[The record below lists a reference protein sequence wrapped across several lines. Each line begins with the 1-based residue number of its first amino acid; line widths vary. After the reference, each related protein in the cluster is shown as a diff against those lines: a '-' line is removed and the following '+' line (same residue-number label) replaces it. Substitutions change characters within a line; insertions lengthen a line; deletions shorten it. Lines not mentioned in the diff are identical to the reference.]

1 MILVDSTVWIE
12 YLRRGEHPVCEVFDA
27 LLEEGHQ
34 LCLTGLV
41 LTEVLQGIRG
51 PAQFR
56 KVQRFLAPFPR
67 IEVTE
72 EDHILAAEL
81 YRSARKQ
88 GFTPRSTLDCVL
100 AAICLQREFPILH
113 CDRDFEHLAKL
124 FELKTLTG

>member
-12 YLRRGEHPVCEVFDA
+12 YLRAGEHPICEQFDR
-27 LLEEGHQ
+27 LVEEGHQ

-67 IEVTE
+67 ADATE
-72 EDHILAAEL
+72 EDYVLAAEL
-81 YRSARKQ
+81 CRSARAQ
-88 GFTPRSTLDCVL
+88 GITPRSTIDCVL
-100 AAICLQREFPILH
+100 AAICLQRDMPILH
-113 CDRDFEHLAKL
+113 CDRDFEHLAAL
-124 FELKTLTG
+124 FGLKTVS

>member
-12 YLRRGEHPVCEVFDA
+12 YLRRGEHPVCALFDS
-27 LLEEGHQ
+27 LLEDGHQ
-34 LCLTGLV
+34 LCLSGLV

-81 YRSARKQ
+81 YRTARSR
-88 GFTPRSTLDCVL
+88 GITPRSTVDCIL
-100 AAICLQREFPILH
+100 AAICLQRDMPILH
-113 CDRDFEHLAKL
+113 CDRDFDYLAEL
-124 FELKTLTG
+124 FELKVLS